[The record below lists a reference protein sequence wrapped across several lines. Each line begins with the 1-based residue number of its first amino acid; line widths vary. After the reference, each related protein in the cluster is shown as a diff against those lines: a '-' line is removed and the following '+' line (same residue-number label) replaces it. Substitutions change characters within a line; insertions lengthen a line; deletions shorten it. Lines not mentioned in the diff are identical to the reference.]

1 MKQLCID
8 QSKVLNIISI
18 LYNYIHQ
25 TKFIMNIKFSFNEKR
40 IVIIRS
46 IEECQLLRRK
56 EILNLDI

>member
-46 IEECQLLRRK
+46 FEECQLLRRK

>member
-46 IEECQLLRRK
+46 IEECQLLRIK